1 MQPQPALRRT
11 GAGRLAS
18 GLAYAG
24 FALLGLMAG
33 GRTPLAGE
41 PAVQR
46 FEFVEVHMGADFR
59 LVFYAPDADSANR
72 AAQAAFERVAELD
85 ALLSDYEPDS
95 ELMQL
100 CARAGQGRAV
110 PVSKDLW
117 HVLERSQQLAKATDG
132 AFDVTVGPLVRLWRQ
147 ARRTRKLPDPQAL
160 QQARQAVGFELVRL
174 LPECQSVELKQPHMR
189 LDLGGIAMGY
199 AADEALRV
207 LREHGMPC
215 ALVDA
220 SGDVVVGDAPPDSAG
235 WRIGV
240 APLEAD
246 QPPQRYL
253 LLSHAAVTTSG
264 DAFQHVEIAGQRY
277 SHIIDP
283 ATGLGLTERRSVT
296 VIAPDGITADS
307 LATALCVLGPER
319 GLKFIQKMSGVEALF
334 LWREG
339 DHLHTRETPGF
350 AFREVP
356 ANRNKE
362 CSRQEP

>member
-1 MQPQPALRRT
+1 MLPQLVLRRT
-11 GAGRLAS
+11 GAGRLATAL
-18 GLAYAG
+18 GCAG
-24 FALLGLMAG
+24 FALLGLLGG
-33 GRTPLAGE
+33 GRTPVAGE
-41 PAVQR
+41 PAVER
-46 FEFVEVHMGADFR
+46 FEFVEVHMGVDFR
-59 LVFYAPDADSANR
+59 LLFYAPDADSANR
-72 AAQAAFERVAELD
+72 AAQAAFARVAELD

-95 ELMQL
+95 ELMRL
-100 CARAGQGRAV
+100 CATAGQGQAV

-160 QQARQAVGFELVRL
+160 QQARQAVGFEFVRL
-174 LPECQSVELKQPHMR
+174 VPECQSVELKQPRMQ

-207 LREHGMPC
+207 LREQGMPS

-220 SGDVVVGDAPPDSAG
+220 SGDIVVGDAPPDAAG
-235 WRIGV
+235 WRIGLP
-240 APLEAD
+240 PLEAE
-246 QPPQRYL
+246 QPPHRYL

-264 DAFQHVEIAGQRY
+264 DAFQHVEIAGRRY

-283 ATGLGLTERRSVT
+283 ATGLGLAEQRSVT
-296 VIAPDGITADS
+296 VIAPDCMTADS

-319 GLKFIQKMSGVEALF
+319 GLEFIKQMPAAEAMF

-339 DHLHTRETPGF
+339 DLVCSRETSGF
-350 AFREVP
+350 ASREVR
-356 ANRNKE
+356 AEKND
-362 CSRQEP
+362 